1 MKIKELIAKTPE
13 MSEEK
18 LIKIIDK
25 HHNLLRSGTL
35 RRVISLNLSINEGA
49 EAILKEYD
57 KIQDKSSYLTKSQR
71 DEILGFVGLCMIKM
85 VKDDG
90 GNSEGGS
97 KDSVGTISKPKEIG
111 DNPEL

>member
-18 LIKIIDK
+18 LIEVIDK
-25 HHNLLRSGTL
+25 NHNFLRSGTL
-35 RRVISLNLSINEGA
+35 RRVISLNYDINESA
-49 EAILKEYD
+49 KAILKEYD
-57 KIQDKSSYLTKSQR
+57 KIQDKISYLTKSQR
-71 DEILGFVGLCMIKM
+71 EEILGFVSFCMIKM
-85 VKDDG
+85 VKNNG

-97 KDSVGTISKPKEIG
+97 KDSVGTISKSKEIG